1 MFTRSV
7 LIWMGLAA
15 WMFWGPALHAQA
27 TDDNRL
33 DDAWKA
39 ALEDQEGV
47 LTPQQTASLNNIA
60 YEAAVARVC
69 DGFELDRAKYAKAV
83 NDIVVPGSDKRS
95 DQENLERQ
103 SSILVSLG
111 TAYGLFLA
119 EGTAKKDDFC
129 ANATELKTDKQ
140 SANLWE

>member
-1 MFTRSV
+1 MRKKSA
-7 LIWMGLAA
+7 LISTILAA
-15 WMFWGPALHAQA
+15 WIVSGTAAFGQS

-47 LTPQQTASLNNIA
+47 LTPQQTAALNNIA
-60 YEAAVARVC
+60 YAAAVARVC
-69 DGFELDRAKYAKAV
+69 QGFEIDHDKYAKAV
-83 NDIVVPGSDKRS
+83 NDIVVPGSEKRS

-129 ANATELKTDKQ
+129 ANAMELKADKQ
-140 SANLWE
+140 SVNLWE